1 MRIPD
6 SQWRHDG
13 KGVLSNA
20 DCGGDIQAGES
31 FSVRYIRP
39 DRPAATITVSFYPV
53 EYDELP
59 GEFIVQRQV
68 EWYLSGPDGDE
79 IWSDVAYDDV
89 SPVMDTAAAADREAR
104 DFAGSALADGDTHRW
119 DGQPDYQNGAA

>member
-1 MRIPD
+1 MSIPD

-31 FSVRYIRP
+31 FSVRYVRP
-39 DRPAATITVSFYPV
+39 GRRATITVSFYPV

-68 EWYLSGPDGDE
+68 EWYLGGPDGDE
-79 IWSDVAYDDV
+79 IWSDVDYDDV
-89 SPVMDTAAAADREAR
+89 SLVMDTAAEAEQEAR
-104 DFAGSALADGDTHRW
+104 DFANGALTLGDTHGW